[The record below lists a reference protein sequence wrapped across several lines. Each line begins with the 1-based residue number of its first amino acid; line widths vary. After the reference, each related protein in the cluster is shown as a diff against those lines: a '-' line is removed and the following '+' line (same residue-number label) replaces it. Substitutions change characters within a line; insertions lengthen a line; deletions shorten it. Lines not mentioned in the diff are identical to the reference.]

1 MEAAADS
8 ELDRSLFINSDSVSE
23 ASNLQESKSKRMM
36 LQDKPEG
43 TGTPMVTSGGPM
55 KSNVS
60 GSSDAGTGNIVGV
73 ERDLESSAYK
83 KQGIGPNANMPL
95 GELQNQHVEGCN
107 KYASGLQKHESYT
120 PQVMEIPTTEVDAYQ
135 GGVAQS
141 HKTRIKQLLSER
153 YVPRKYVELA
163 LATKNSEIEALKKQL
178 IQSESDLAIMQ
189 VQNSLL
195 IQELQN
201 VKKKQR
207 LSEEETNHMLQEEFS
222 EKVEQ
227 CKVANCS
234 NRLCDLPNELL
245 LHILSFLEVKDA
257 AQTSLSCKRL
267 GQLWA
272 LVPDLHFKESDLCKR
287 SLFLDFVERACA
299 LRGRLP
305 MRAFSLNCEVE
316 GAVVRVKK
324 LIESV
329 ITSGVRDLS
338 LVFSNYK
345 RAYLLPSSIFTCA
358 SLEMLCVESLCLL
371 QLPSICLPKLKV
383 LILRNVM
390 FEDNETLEKL
400 FSTPSLEKLDYKE
413 GWNGSIKSSSCARPC
428 IRVTGPK
435 LQHLS
440 LNMFRCS
447 RSTIEINGT
456 PLKSFHYRGWFVD
469 THCVLEDTNQLIEA
483 YLWSDDHIHD
493 DNRNSCHAFKLL
505 HLFSN
510 VKEFT
515 LFSSLSLVCLL

>member
-1 MEAAADS
+1 
-8 ELDRSLFINSDSVSE
+8 
-23 ASNLQESKSKRMM
+23 
-36 LQDKPEG
+36 
-43 TGTPMVTSGGPM
+43 
-55 KSNVS
+55 
-60 GSSDAGTGNIVGV
+60 
-73 ERDLESSAYK
+73 
-83 KQGIGPNANMPL
+83 
-95 GELQNQHVEGCN
+95 
-107 KYASGLQKHESYT
+107 
-120 PQVMEIPTTEVDAYQ
+120 
-135 GGVAQS
+135 
-141 HKTRIKQLLSER
+141 
-153 YVPRKYVELA
+153 
-163 LATKNSEIEALKKQL
+163 
-178 IQSESDLAIMQ
+178 
-189 VQNSLL
+189 
-195 IQELQN
+195 
-201 VKKKQR
+201 
-207 LSEEETNHMLQEEFS
+207 MLQEEFS

-257 AQTSLSCKRL
+257 AQTSLSCKRW

-272 LVPDLHFKESDLCKR
+272 LVPDLHFKESDLSKR
-287 SLFLDFVERACA
+287 SLFLDFVERASA

-338 LVFSNYK
+338 LVLSKYK

-358 SLEMLCVESLCLL
+358 SLEMLCVESFCLL
-371 QLPSICLPKLKV
+371 KLPSICLPKLKV

-400 FSTPSLEKLDYKE
+400 FSTPSLERLDYEE
-413 GWNGSIKSSSCARPC
+413 GSHGSIKSSSCARPC

-440 LNMFRCS
+440 LNMFKRS

-469 THCVLEDTNQLIEA
+469 THCILEDTNQLIEA
-483 YLWSDDHIHD
+483 YLWSDDHIQD
-493 DNRNSCHAFKLL
+493 DNRDSCHAFKLL

-510 VKEFT
+510 VKELT
-515 LFSSLSLVCLL
+515 LFSSLLLVESRRGIVPLFSNLIKLTLDWDFMISITGLWIMLRRSPRLQNLCFNKELHYQVNGSDDELLNPVPECFLTDLRTISVTLLCSERLHERLSMVREFLEKAMALTEMVIKVPQQYEGEGILLEKLSKYPMGSKNCRISLERMP